1 MYSNSCSTFVML
13 LTLNWGTI
21 LLDLYDL
28 DNKTE
33 RSFDLKGCVKHENNS
48 YFTSQQLQAAYQAA
62 RLKKMFFMMSWYP
75 VMIKLLQSIF
85 KFRVKTF
92 LYYLY
97 ELISKKGNSLEILF
111 SYDNFLF
118 PLENLT
124 RYDVDS
130 FSVETTTYWPFKN
143 NLVFF
148 KSCLL

>member
-13 LTLNWGTI
+13 LTLNWDTI
-21 LLDLYDL
+21 LMDLYDL

-33 RSFDLKGCVKHENNS
+33 KSFDLKGCAKYENNS
-48 YFTSQQLQAAYQAA
+48 YFTSQQLQATYQAA
-62 RLKKMFFMMSWYP
+62 RLKKMYFMMSWYP

-85 KFRVKTF
+85 KFNVKVF
-92 LYYLY
+92 LCYFY

-111 SYDNFLF
+111 LYDNFLF

-124 RYDVDS
+124 RYDVES

-143 NLVFF
+143 NLFI
-148 KSCLL
+148 

>member
-21 LLDLYDL
+21 SLDLYDL
-28 DNKTE
+28 DNKTKK
-33 RSFDLKGCVKHENNS
+33 SFDLKGCTKHESNS
-48 YFTSQQLQAAYQAA
+48 FFTSQQLQAAYQAA
-62 RLKKMFFMMSWYP
+62 RLKNMFFVMSWYP

-111 SYDNFLF
+111 LYDNFLF
-118 PLENLT
+118 RLENLT

-143 NLVFF
+143 NLLF
-148 KSCLL
+148 

>member
-21 LLDLYDL
+21 LLVLYDL

-33 RSFDLKGCVKHENNS
+33 KSVDLKGCAKHENNS

-62 RLKKMFFMMSWYP
+62 CLKKMFFHD

-111 SYDNFLF
+111 LYDNFLF
-118 PLENLT
+118 RLENLT